1 MQVFARMRDHAVS
14 LSLSLS
20 FCVHDR
26 FRIHA
31 LTHRH
36 DYFLVWS
43 PLPLSLSLPLLF
55 LSVSLALSVFL
66 SLSLCPSPSPSS
78 HHPFPPT
85 RNTLPPPSLPPS
97 LSLSLSP
104 SLPRTCAQ
112 LHAHV
117 RALATHMNANE
128 YARALINTGA
138 NARERGHG
146 PIKRG
151 LVVAIWLRVGA
162 RSLSSLAGGYALA
175 QQPVRAILRARS
187 LSSLAGVYT
196 LAQQLGQACQGQGS
210 SNA

>member
-1 MQVFARMRDHAVS
+1 
-14 LSLSLS
+14 
-20 FCVHDR
+20 
-26 FRIHA
+26 
-31 LTHRH
+31 
-36 DYFLVWS
+36 
-43 PLPLSLSLPLLF
+43 
-55 LSVSLALSVFL
+55 
-66 SLSLCPSPSPSS
+66 
-78 HHPFPPT
+78 
-85 RNTLPPPSLPPS
+85 
-97 LSLSLSP
+97 
-104 SLPRTCAQ
+104 
-112 LHAHV
+112 
-117 RALATHMNANE
+117 MNANE

-175 QQPVRAILRARS
+175 QQPVRAILRACS